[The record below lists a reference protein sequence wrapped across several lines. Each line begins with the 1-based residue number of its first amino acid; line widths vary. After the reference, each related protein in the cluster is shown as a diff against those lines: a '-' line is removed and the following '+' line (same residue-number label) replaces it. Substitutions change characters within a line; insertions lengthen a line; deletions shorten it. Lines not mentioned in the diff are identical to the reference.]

1 MALPLFREK
10 RFSPRKQ
17 LTGLLP
23 GKLTHKESGI
33 NLSCKLVDVSKHGI
47 GLTTK
52 THLNYGDSIELNMG
66 ENTMSFKVAWIQ
78 HDFGKQDLFRVG
90 LLCNDINLNM
100 VDIFTEAGCLK

>member
-10 RFSPRKQ
+10 RFAPRKK

-23 GKLTHKESGI
+23 GKLLLKETSE
-33 NLSCKLVDVSKHGI
+33 NLQCKLVDVSRHGL

-52 THLNYGDSIELNMG
+52 SELKFGDKVVLIIEEQSL
-66 ENTMSFKVAWIQ
+66 SFKVAWIQ

-90 LLCNDINLNM
+90 LLCDDIN
-100 VDIFTEAGCLK
+100 VDIIEVFTEAGCLK